1 MGLRREGCAGPYKEC
16 NVTLRRLCL
25 NAPRL
30 HEPHTREAHTSNC
43 SGNESMPKL
52 LHTNREHPRAVN
64 KYLAW
69 SCAPPR
75 ITGDVGISPYRTI
88 VACLRDDDVHG
99 HYLGRA
105 LPVNLTTSFPP
116 ES

>member
-1 MGLRREGCAGPYKEC
+1 MP
-16 NVTLRRLCL
+16 
-25 NAPRL
+25 PRL

-105 LPVNLTTSFPP
+105 LPVNLTASFPKNLRKLR
-116 ES
+116 